1 MTAAA
6 APRSG
11 SRVSALAAGLSLSG
25 RVGAAILAALLLAI
39 LVGPLVYTADPDHI
53 ALGSRLLPPL
63 WAGGSAAYPFGTDGL
78 GRDVLARLFSGG
90 RTSILLAVCATVLAG
105 AIGCLFGIV
114 AGYAGRRV
122 DMVINFVIITRLA
135 MPGAVLILA
144 LIAVIGPSTTNLIF
158 VIGLLA
164 WPPFAIVTR
173 VATQELVRRD
183 FVMAAVA
190 SGSRPL
196 QIVAQ
201 ELLPNLAGPIL
212 VIATLELGYIILAEA
227 SLSFLGLGVQPP
239 AAAWGLMLN
248 EGKPFIHTQP
258 WLILLPGLAILLLV
272 LSLNLIAE
280 SLREAVDPTRLP
292 R

>member
-1 MTAAA
+1 MTSG
-6 APRSG
+6 APPSH
-11 SRVSALAAGLSLSG
+11 AAGLWARVAGLSRTG
-25 RVGAAILAALLLAI
+25 RLGAAILSCLLVAI
-39 LVGPLVYTADPDHI
+39 LLGPFVHRVDPDHI
-53 ALGSRLLPPL
+53 SLGARLLPPV
-63 WAGGSAAYPFGTDGL
+63 WAGGSAAHPFGTDGL

-90 RTSILLAVCATVLAG
+90 RTSILLALFATALAG
-105 AIGCLFGIV
+105 GIGCLLGIL
-114 AGYAGRRV
+114 AGYAGKRV
-122 DMVINFVIITRLA
+122 DMVINFVVITRLA

-144 LIAVIGPSTTNLIF
+144 LIAVIGPSTTNLVF
-158 VIGLLA
+158 AIGLLA

-173 VATQELVRRD
+173 VATQDLVRRD

-196 QIVAQ
+196 QIVGQ

-272 LSLNLIAE
+272 LSLNLMAE
-280 SLREAVDPTRLP
+280 SLRESVDPTRLP